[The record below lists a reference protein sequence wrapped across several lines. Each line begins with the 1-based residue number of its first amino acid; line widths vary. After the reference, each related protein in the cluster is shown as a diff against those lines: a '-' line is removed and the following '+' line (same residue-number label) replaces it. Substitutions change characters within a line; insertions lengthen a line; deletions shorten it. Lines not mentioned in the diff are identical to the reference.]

1 MTSPAETS
9 GIMPRGGIMR
19 LLADQRVLQVLGQ
32 VAFVLLATGIFWY
45 LGSTAST
52 QLRDKGLVSS
62 FGFLELRAGF
72 AISESP
78 DWYSGDSTY
87 GQAFAVGMTNTLRI
101 VFIGLALTTL
111 LGLFVG
117 VFLLSTNWLIRNI
130 ARAYVDFLRNTPLL
144 VQIFT
149 WYYIVMF
156 SLPLIRDAITIPN
169 EGVDYISLRLALW
182 ALLGL
187 ALWRYL
193 SGPAPDLARRELL
206 RYGFVALLLVS
217 EFAAWGHYQPGAQ
230 PWSWGA
236 GLTSAFLVYAVLSLA
251 LAYAAHRALPP
262 RWRPRAVGLIL
273 GQALAGLIFTLGLL
287 PLASLRVELTP
298 ASYISIRGFV
308 FPQVLATGRFA
319 AWFAYVGLGALLA
332 GFTWLWLARRTEA
345 TGQPYARGPLA
356 LLAMLVTALLG
367 WVLVG
372 LAPAPAHVA
381 VASGGDVALQPLAEA
396 RAQGLL
402 GTDELLRTSTQPLL
416 LQLPTQNRFG
426 RFLTGLE
433 ITPEY
438 MALLLALVIYTSAF
452 IAEIVRAGIQ
462 AVPPGQMEAARAI
475 GLTRAQSLQHIVFP
489 QAMRVIIPPLGN
501 QYLNLAKNSSLAISI
516 GFADTFYAATT
527 IMNQS
532 GQTITAFLI
541 VMLFYLA
548 LSLLISVIMN
558 AVNRRFELV
567 TR

>member
-1 MTSPAETS
+1 MTSPAESS
-9 GIMPRGGIMR
+9 GLMPRGGVMR
-19 LLADQRVLQVLGQ
+19 LFADQRVLQALGQ
-32 VAFVLLATGIFWY
+32 VAFVLLAMGIFWY
-45 LGSTAST
+45 LGSTASN
-52 QLRDKGLVSS
+52 QLRAKGLVPS
-62 FGFLELRAGF
+62 FTFLELRAGF

-78 DWYSGDSTY
+78 DWYSGNSTY
-87 GQAFAVGMTNTLRI
+87 GQAFAVGMINTLRI
-101 VFIGLALTTL
+101 VAIGLVLTTV

-117 VFLLSTNWLIRNI
+117 VFLLSTNWLFRNI
-130 ARAYVDFLRNTPLL
+130 ARAYVEFLRNTPLL

-149 WYYIVMF
+149 WYFIVMF

-169 EGVDYISLRLALW
+169 EGIAFISLRLALW

-187 ALWRYL
+187 VLWRYL
-193 SGPAPDLARRELL
+193 SGPGPDLARRELL
-206 RYGFVALLLVS
+206 RYGFLALLLVS
-217 EFAAWGHYQPGAQ
+217 ELAAYGHHELAGWAWP
-230 PWSWGA
+230 WGA
-236 GLTSAFLVYAVLSLA
+236 GFTSAFLVYALLSLA
-251 LAYAAHRALPP
+251 LAYAARRALPP
-262 RWRPRAVGLIL
+262 RWRPLALGLIL
-273 GQALAGLIFTLGLL
+273 GQGLAGLLFTLGLL
-287 PLASLRVELTP
+287 PLASLRVELMPST
-298 ASYISIRGFV
+298 YISIRGFV
-308 FPQVLATGRFA
+308 FPQLLATGRFA

-345 TGQPYARGPLA
+345 TGQPYPRGSMA
-356 LLAMLVTALLG
+356 FLAMLATALLG

-372 LAPAPAHVA
+372 VAPAQAHVA
-381 VASGGDVALQPLAEA
+381 VASGGEVLLQPLAEA

-402 GTDELLRTSTQPLL
+402 DTDDLLRTSTQPLL

-462 AVPPGQMEAARAI
+462 AVPQGQLEAARAI

-501 QYLNLAKNSSLAISI
+501 QYLNLSKNSSLAIGI
-516 GFADTFYAATT
+516 GFADTFYAANT

-541 VMLFYLA
+541 VMLFYLT
-548 LSLLISVIMN
+548 LSLLISVVMN

>member
-1 MTSPAETS
+1 
-9 GIMPRGGIMR
+9 MR

-32 VAFVLLATGIFWY
+32 VAFVLLATAIFWY

-52 QLRDKGLVSS
+52 QLRDKGLVTS

-117 VFLLSTNWLIRNI
+117 VFLLSSNWLIRNI

-230 PWSWGA
+230 LWSWGA

-251 LAYAAHRALPP
+251 LAYAAHRALPS

-298 ASYISIRGFV
+298 SIYISIRGFV

-381 VASGGDVALQPLAEA
+381 VASGGEVALQPLAEA
-396 RAQGLL
+396 PGARPARHRRTASHQHAAALATIADAEPLRPLSDRPGNYTGIYGPAAGAGDLHLGLHCRNCARRHSGGAPRADG
-402 GTDELLRTSTQPLL
+402 
-416 LQLPTQNRFG
+416 G
-426 RFLTGLE
+426 RARDR
-433 ITPEY
+433 PH
-438 MALLLALVIYTSAF
+438 
-452 IAEIVRAGIQ
+452 AG
-462 AVPPGQMEAARAI
+462 A
-475 GLTRAQSLQHIVFP
+475 
-489 QAMRVIIPPLGN
+489 
-501 QYLNLAKNSSLAISI
+501 
-516 GFADTFYAATT
+516 
-527 IMNQS
+527 
-532 GQTITAFLI
+532 ITATYRLP
-541 VMLFYLA
+541 A
-548 LSLLISVIMN
+548 GH
-558 AVNRRFELV
+558 ARHHPAPR
-567 TR
+567 